1 MKRGIDY
8 FILMNFSLVNRF
20 SASSAALQPKRSSKQ
35 TAMPMISMKKN
46 LFNAEAEGMER
57 GKMMQKLTS
66 EVVQEMAVQHHI
78 TYDIYN
84 ICELSANMKLSKFA
98 ISVLKDICGH
108 LGIDITD
115 ICVKRKQPYI
125 DRLNR
130 FCDSCV
136 CRK

>member
-1 MKRGIDY
+1 
-8 FILMNFSLVNRF
+8 
-20 SASSAALQPKRSSKQ
+20 
-35 TAMPMISMKKN
+35 MPM
-46 LFNAEAEGMER
+46 
-57 GKMMQKLTS
+57 MMQKLTT
-66 EVVQEMAVQHHI
+66 EVVQEMAVQHPI

-115 ICVKRKQPYI
+115 ICIKRKQPYI

-136 CRK
+136 CRGYVN